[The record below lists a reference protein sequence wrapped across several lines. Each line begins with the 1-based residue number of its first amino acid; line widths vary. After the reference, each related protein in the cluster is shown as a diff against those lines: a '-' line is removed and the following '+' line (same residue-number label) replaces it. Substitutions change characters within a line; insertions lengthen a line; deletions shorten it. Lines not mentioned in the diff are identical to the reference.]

1 MKFGSSF
8 TAGILSLLITGLAV
22 TGLNA
27 QSQSDPAGWI
37 KTVDGID
44 SDNYYGVTVA
54 NGMIGLVSSS
64 EPLRMEETVLNGVY
78 DYYGRGRVSNI
89 LKGFNFADMTLDV
102 DGERINGQNVSNLS
116 QTLDMK
122 RAAITTR
129 FDFRDKV
136 TVRYT
141 VRALRHLPFTSLID
155 LEVTARQNVE
165 VSPANEMTA
174 PDILRDVR
182 NYYSEID
189 RPHVL
194 IPLMTSVGES
204 PTGKHT
210 VAASGSYLF
219 PGYEHGEEPELIHE
233 EWDHNRHLVRFRK
246 NLEQGETFR
255 FSVVATETSTEHFED
270 PHNEAERL
278 SIFAALEGREKLIR
292 NHEAEWERLWQSD
305 IVIEGSPEDQR
316 DVRFAL
322 YHLYSFAREGT
333 AYSLSPMGLSGLGY
347 NGHVFWDTELWMYPP
362 LLILQPDIAR
372 SLLDYRFE
380 RLDEARR
387 KAFSHGFEGAM
398 FPWESDDTG
407 QEATPVWALTG
418 PFEHHITGT
427 VAFAYWNYYRVTKDR
442 QWLRE
447 KGYPMLEEIAR
458 FWVSRVERGDDGRY
472 HINNVVGADEWA
484 ENIDDNAFTNG
495 IAISALQYAEKA
507 ARELG
512 IDRDPRWAE
521 IASNIPILKMGN
533 GVTREHATYEG
544 EDIKQADVNL
554 LAYPLNIVSDPE
566 QVEKDLEYYE
576 PRIGHG
582 PAMSHSVLSVLYSRL
597 GNPGKAYE
605 LFKRGYEP
613 NEVPPFGVLAEAA
626 GGTNPYF
633 ATGAGGMLQAV
644 LAGFGGL
651 ELTDDGIVQLDTPL
665 PDEWDSLTITGAG
678 ADEEAF
684 TVGKK

>member
-1 MKFGSSF
+1 MIFFKKSLLF
-8 TAGILSLLITGLAV
+8 LSLFLLLNTPLI
-22 TGLNA
+22 A
-27 QSQSDPAGWI
+27 QNDQSSWIITADNIDPA
-37 KTVDGID
+37 
-44 SDNYYGVTVA
+44 NYYGVTVA
-54 NGMIGLVSSS
+54 NGMIGLVSSP
-64 EPLRMEETVLNGVY
+64 EPLKMSEIVLNGVY

-89 LKGFNFADMTLDV
+89 LKGFNFAGINLDV
-102 DGERINGQNVSNLS
+102 DGIRINSNNIGNLR

-122 RAAITTR
+122 RAVITTE
-129 FDFRDKV
+129 FDFENKV
-136 TVRYT
+136 TVRYS

-155 LEVTARQNVE
+155 LEVTAHEDVE
-165 VSPANEMTA
+165 IAPANTIEA

-182 NYYSEID
+182 NYYAEID
-189 RPHVL
+189 RPHVR
-194 IPLMTSVGES
+194 IPLLTSVAQS

-210 VAASGSYLF
+210 VAASCSYIF
-219 PGYEHGEEPELIHE
+219 EDHE
-233 EWDHNRHLVRFRK
+233 MPRLVHEDWDHNRHLVRFKK
-246 NLEQGETFR
+246 NLKKGETFR
-255 FSVVATETSTEHFED
+255 FSVAATETSTEHFED

-278 SIFAALEGREKLIR
+278 SIYAALQGTDKLLAR
-292 NHEAEWERLWQSD
+292 HEEEWETLWQSD
-305 IVIEGSPEDQR
+305 IIIEGNIEDQR

-362 LLILQPDIAR
+362 LLILQPQIAK

-380 RLDEARR
+380 RLDEAKR

-407 QEATPVWALTG
+407 QEATPVWALSG

-427 VAFAYWNYYRVTKDR
+427 IAFAYWNYYRVTKDKE
-442 QWLRE
+442 WLAE
-447 KGYPMLEEIAR
+447 KGYPMLKEIAR
-458 FWVSRVERGDDGRY
+458 FWVSRVERGEDGKY

-495 IAISALQYAEKA
+495 IAISALQYAVKAAGEIGEKA
-507 ARELG
+507 
-512 IDRDPRWAE
+512 DPQWSLVA
-521 IASNIPILKMGN
+521 ANIPILKMNN
-533 GVTREHATYEG
+533 GVTMEHATYRG

-554 LAYPLNIVSDPE
+554 LAYPLNIVTDPG
-566 QVEKDLEYYE
+566 QIEKDLTYYE
-576 PRIGHG
+576 PRIGQG

-597 GNPGKAYE
+597 GNPEKAYE
-605 LFKRGYEP
+605 LFKRGYIP
-613 NEVPPFGVLAEAA
+613 NEVPPFGVLAESA

-651 ELTDDGIVQLDTPL
+651 ELTDDGIVQLDAQLPRGWEVLTIRGAG
-665 PDEWDSLTITGAG
+665 PDEKNYYMNA
-678 ADEEAF
+678 
-684 TVGKK
+684 KN